1 MLTDIDFVAIA
12 TELAYQNLAEGEVTA
27 QLPGFV
33 VDRVFSCAVNQ
44 TGFEAVAFVNHPAQ
58 KLIMALRGSDSAI
71 DFVANA
77 NLGIAQYLA
86 NRDVILSYVGS
97 YIATYAVVVA
107 GHSLG
112 GGLAQYLAYDM
123 AQRFP
128 DRRDRIILQTQNG
141 FGGILGITRIH
152 GAYDPEVFAGVTVR
166 NYRHPDDPVSRI
178 GGQAGGNVLNIV
190 DSNPLVHDG
199 LFFAHAN
206 ARFLPQAN
214 RSMFEGATFGEDRP
228 IDLTRTMLELGPDIS
243 EALSRLISRGNLLPA
258 ISQLYRL
265 IRQLPAEERASV
277 IGLLNEVLPFRRL
290 WQLSFGRLLPRHP
303 ANDDGTDFEE
313 KVS

>member
-1 MLTDIDFVAIA
+1 M
-12 TELAYQNLAEGEVTA
+12 
-27 QLPGFV
+27 
-33 VDRVFSCAVNQ
+33 
-44 TGFEAVAFVNHPAQ
+44 
-58 KLIMALRGSDSAI
+58 
-71 DFVANA
+71 
-77 NLGIAQYLA
+77 
-86 NRDVILSYVGS
+86 
-97 YIATYAVVVA
+97 VVA

-112 GGLAQYLAYDM
+112 GGLAQYLASDM
-123 AQRFP
+123 ALRFP

-152 GAYDPEVFAGVTVR
+152 GGYEPEVLSGVTVR

-178 GGQAGGNVLNIV
+178 GGQAGGHVLTIV

-214 RSMFEGATFGEDRP
+214 RSMFEGALPGEDRP
-228 IDLTRTMLELGPDIS
+228 IDLTRTMLELGPGIS
-243 EALSRLISRGNLLPA
+243 EALSCLISRGNLLPA
-258 ISQLYRL
+258 ISRLYRL
-265 IRQLPAEERASV
+265 IRQLPTEERVSV
-277 IGLLNEVLPFRRL
+277 VGLLNEVLPFRRL

-303 ANDDGTDFEE
+303 ANDDSADLEE